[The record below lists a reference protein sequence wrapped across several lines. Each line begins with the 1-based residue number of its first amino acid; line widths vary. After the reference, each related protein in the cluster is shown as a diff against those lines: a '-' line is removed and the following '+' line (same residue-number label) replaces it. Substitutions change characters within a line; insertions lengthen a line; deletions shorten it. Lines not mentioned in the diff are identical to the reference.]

1 MKGLV
6 LKDLFGVRFQVLG
19 ALALMLFPSLMLIL
33 MGGGMSTNERADITE
48 ISLLLYGIVNYV
60 SITLCSSFFVNT
72 LGYDERSGWSKIQRT
87 MPLSGGKIIGA
98 KFLSMG
104 LVLAAL
110 TSLSLIINVINALLF
125 KIPLEPMITMPL
137 GMCMVQ
143 AIALSPTFT
152 LGYRFGAK
160 TTSAAYI
167 GFMVLLAAAM
177 IAVVFMLFMGDIG
190 ITALRIISY
199 AGLPAL
205 TAAVVAVSWV
215 TGKRTVNVDI

>member
-48 ISLLLYGIVNYV
+48 ISVLLYGIVNYV

-137 GMCMVQ
+137 CMCMEQ

>member
-33 MGGGMSTNERADITE
+33 MGGGMSTNERADLTE
-48 ISLLLYGIVNYV
+48 ISGLLYGIVNYV

-137 GMCMVQ
+137 CMCMVQ